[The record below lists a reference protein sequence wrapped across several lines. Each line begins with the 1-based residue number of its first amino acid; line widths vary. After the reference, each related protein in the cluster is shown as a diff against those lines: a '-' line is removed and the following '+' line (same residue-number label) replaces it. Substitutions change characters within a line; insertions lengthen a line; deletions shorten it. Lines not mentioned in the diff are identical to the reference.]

1 MAEVGKHIKKIR
13 KEKNLTQD
21 ELAAR
26 LHCTRQTISNYET
39 GKSEPDIA
47 LLIELAG
54 VLEVEIGDLIY
65 GPKKEKK
72 SEGSRRQKVRAV
84 AALMTAGVLF
94 GVIRIL
100 LPSAQEFG
108 YRYFALGPVYLLQY
122 VLHPFALTL
131 LGWGIAE
138 AGRIFAGIC
147 IWEGRQ
153 QRTLRIIRICYVVSA
168 VILAVFAVL
177 ALWTAVDWTYDCWQ
191 LMRMRRLRAE
201 FEFDYSTIP
210 SLVPGW
216 IEGIYLRMIV
226 MYRLGGAGL
235 FLGMALS
242 LCKVEKPDTE

>member
-1 MAEVGKHIKKIR
+1 MAEVGKHIRKIR

-21 ELAAR
+21 ELAER

-47 LLIELAG
+47 LLVELAD

-65 GPKKEKK
+65 GPKKGKK
-72 SEGSRRQKVRAV
+72 DEAGRRQKVRAV
-84 AALMTAGVLF
+84 AVLMTAGVLF
-94 GVIRIL
+94 VTIRML

-108 YRYFALGPVYLLQY
+108 YHYFALGPVYLLQY
-122 VLHPFALTL
+122 VLYPIALAL
-131 LGWGIAE
+131 FGWGIAE

-153 QRTLRIIRICYVVSA
+153 QRILRMIRICYVVSA

-177 ALWTAVDWTYDCWQ
+177 ALWTAVDWMYDCWQ
-191 LMRMRRLRAE
+191 LIRMRRLRAE
-201 FEFDYSTIP
+201 FNSTIP
-210 SLVPGW
+210 SLVPSW
-216 IEGIYLRMIV
+216 IEGIYLRV
-226 MYRLGGAGL
+226 VVVYRLGGAGL

-242 LCKVEKPDTE
+242 LCKVETA